1 MSSILTNIFSTFDRK
16 VCGGG
21 HSLSNVV
28 TLSRCHM
35 GVTDVTDVTDVTKV
49 TKVTDVT
56 KVTNVTDVTSDR

>member
-16 VCGGG
+16 VCGGC

-35 GVTDVTDVTDVTKV
+35 GVTDVTDVTN
-49 TKVTDVT
+49 
-56 KVTNVTDVTSDR
+56 VTNVTSVTSVTSVTDDR

>member
-21 HSLSNVV
+21 HSRSNVV

-35 GVTDVTDVTDVTKV
+35 GVTDVTSVTNVTSVTDVTDVTS
-49 TKVTDVT
+49 VTD
-56 KVTNVTDVTSDR
+56 DR